1 MVPKIFCQ
9 SCTMPIDNLADRGT
23 EKDGNLSSEYCKYC
37 YQHGELINPNMTLDE
52 MKELVVSQMKKMH
65 LPESIIQNSV
75 DTLPNLKR
83 WRKEPVAAK

>member
-1 MVPKIFCQ
+1 
-9 SCTMPIDNLADRGT
+9 MPIDNLADRGT

-52 MKELVVSQMKKMH
+52 MKALVVSQMKKMH

-75 DTLPNLKR
+75 NTLPNLKR
-83 WRKEPVAAK
+83 WRKYPVAAI